1 MSEAA
6 KKSWKREKIR
16 HLKRRNF
23 KIGAGKQNELELKHD
38 DLDSNWIQLQIQS
51 VPIFNAPL

>member
-23 KIGAGKQNELELKHD
+23 KIGAGKQNELEL
-38 DLDSNWIQLQIQS
+38 NS
-51 VPIFNAPL
+51 VRPNFSVRFGSSVKSAVR

>member
-6 KKSWKREKIR
+6 KKSWKREKITR

-51 VPIFNAPL
+51 VPI

>member
-16 HLKRRNF
+16 HLKRGNF

-51 VPIFNAPL
+51 VPI

>member
-1 MSEAA
+1 MSEPA

-23 KIGAGKQNELELKHD
+23 KIGAGKQNEELELKHD

-51 VPIFNAPL
+51 VPI